1 VVAASV
7 ARVRSVGG
15 EREAEG
21 EAEPE
26 SRRRR
31 RRWGEAGGLR
41 RLSGLRRE
49 RRESGVA
56 RRREDAIGGDLG
68 RKEAGEGLGDWRR
81 RWLLLLNPDGLILPA
96 RILQWK
102 LYAFKLG
109 LSSEIRLPLERFE
122 LKLGTSGKYLCWPAT
137 P

>member
-7 ARVRSVGG
+7 ARFRSVGG
-15 EREAEG
+15 ER

-31 RRWGEAGGLR
+31 RRWEEARGLR

-81 RWLLLLNPDGLILPA
+81 RWLLNPDGLILPA

-102 LYAFKLG
+102 LYAFELG
-109 LSSEIRLPLERFE
+109 F
-122 LKLGTSGKYLCWPAT
+122 A
-137 P
+137 